1 VNKQLTVVLKLSS
14 QALDVNGLSYV
25 PSGRK
30 DKVMQVE
37 IGVYKPQCLV
47 LGWQA

>member
-1 VNKQLTVVLKLSS
+1 MKPRVMYQSEFGVCLQRNILARRLG
-14 QALDVNGLSYV
+14 DV
-25 PSGRK
+25 R
-30 DKVMQVE
+30 DAVMQVE